1 MQPAPITSS
10 NPIVERRCDGFVI
23 STDSAR
29 LDLHAV
35 HKFLAADSY
44 WARLI
49 PFETFVRS
57 AENSLCFGIYD
68 AAGAQIGFAR
78 VVSDFAT
85 FAYIADVFV
94 LDSHRGRGL
103 GKWLMECIQQH
114 PQLQGL
120 RRWVLTTRDAHGL
133 YARFGFKSPQFPERY
148 MEIVRPNM
156 YAESQE
162 KKSHEPHLLEN
173 DLHEKELLEK

>member
-68 AAGAQIGFAR
+68 SAGAQVGFAR
-78 VVSDFAT
+78 VISDFAT

-94 LDSHRGRGL
+94 LDSHRGHGL
-103 GKWLMECIQQH
+103 GKLLMESIMQH

-133 YARFGFKSPQFPERY
+133 YAQFGFESPQFPERF
-148 MEIVRPNM
+148 MEILRPNM
-156 YAESQE
+156 YAELLEKESQ
-162 KKSHEPHLLEN
+162 EN
-173 DLHEKELLEK
+173 DLQEKDLQ

>member
-1 MQPAPITSS
+1 MQPVPTTSS
-10 NPIVERRCDGFVI
+10 NPIIERRRDGFVV
-23 STDSAR
+23 STDPAR
-29 LDLHAV
+29 LDLHAI

-44 WARLI
+44 WAKQI
-49 PFETFVRS
+49 PFETFARS

-94 LDSHRGRGL
+94 LELHRGHGL
-103 GKWLMECIQQH
+103 GKLLMESIMQH

-133 YARFGFKSPQFPERY
+133 YAQFGFQSPQFPERF
-148 MEIVRPNM
+148 MEILRPNM
-156 YAESQE
+156 YAEMQE
-162 KKSHEPHLLEN
+162 T
-173 DLHEKELLEK
+173 DLQKKELQETE

>member
-1 MQPAPITSS
+1 MKVQPAPITSA
-10 NPIVERRCDGFVI
+10 NPIVESRRDGFVI

-44 WARLI
+44 WARQI
-49 PFETFVRS
+49 PFETFARS

-68 AAGAQIGFAR
+68 AEGGQVGFAR
-78 VVSDFAT
+78 VISDFAT

-94 LDSHRGRGL
+94 LDAHRGRGL
-103 GKWLMECIQQH
+103 GKLLMESIMQH

-133 YARFGFKSPQFPERY
+133 YAQFGFQSPQFPERF
-148 MEIVRPNM
+148 MEILHPNL
-156 YAESQE
+156 YAGSQQ
-162 KKSHEPHLLEN
+162 
-173 DLHEKELLEK
+173 KELLQKELQEKE